1 MLRYGFVSRARSLLA
16 NAGLAAAALLVG
28 ALTIE
33 GAARAWV
40 HASLARARRQAPP
53 LALSRYH
60 DVLGW
65 DKTPGAAQ
73 TVRRP
78 EFDITLQF
86 NSKGLR
92 GPERDYATPPG
103 TRRVLILGDSFAE
116 GYYVDE
122 GQTVRAVLED
132 LLDREGCGRWE
143 VINGGTI
150 AYSTDQEYL
159 FYKTEGHRYGAEAV
173 AVLFYYNDLYYNA
186 SAVGPGGE
194 PKPYFEVDQ
203 GALVARNSPVPAP
216 AKGLLNRQEPGVPAP
231 KPWHGSIALR
241 LLSNRTVDASPRLHR
256 LLARLGLV
264 EPVSSEPPKEY
275 WPFSRDHAREVND
288 MWERTHHILAALKA
302 DVEGHGGRLAVLYV
316 PVRFEVNDR
325 VWELSRQRYRMGRR
339 WDRDVVFER
348 LRTVCDD
355 LKIPLVDPRDE
366 LRRQEASG
374 APAYYTRDV
383 HWTAFGNAVA
393 AHSFEPLVR
402 SWLPCRG

>member
-1 MLRYGFVSRARSLLA
+1 MSRARSLIA
-16 NAGLAAAALLVG
+16 NAGLAAASLIVG
-28 ALTIE
+28 ALVIE
-33 GAARAWV
+33 GGARLWV
-40 HASLARARRQAPP
+40 AASLAQARRQAAALP
-53 LALSRYH
+53 LSRFH

-78 EFDITLQF
+78 EFDISLQF

-92 GPERDYATPPG
+92 GPERDYAKPAG
-103 TRRVLILGDSFAE
+103 TRRVMILGDSFAE
-116 GYYVDE
+116 GYYVNE
-122 GQTVRAVLED
+122 NETVRAVLED

-173 AVLFYYNDLYYNA
+173 LLLFYYNDLYYNA

-194 PKPYFEVDQ
+194 PKPYFEVD
-203 GALVARNSPVPAP
+203 GGVLVPRNSPVPP
-216 AKGLLNRQEPGVPAP
+216 PTRGLLNRQEPGVPAP

-241 LLSNRTVDASPRLHR
+241 LLSNRTVDASPRLHG

-264 EPVSSEPPKEY
+264 EPVSREAPKEY

-288 MWERTHHILAALKA
+288 MWERTHRILAALKTE
-302 DVEGHGGRLAVLYV
+302 VESHGGRFAVLYV
-316 PVRFEVNDR
+316 PVRFEVNDG
-325 VWELSRQRYRMGRR
+325 VWDLSRQRYRMGRR

-348 LRTVCDD
+348 LRAVCEE
-355 LKIPLVDPRDE
+355 IGAPLIDPRAE
-366 LRRQEASG
+366 LRRQEVTG

-383 HWTAFGNAVA
+383 HWTASGNAVA
-393 AHSFEPLVR
+393 AHALEPLVR

>member
-1 MLRYGFVSRARSLLA
+1 VSRARSLLA

-28 ALTIE
+28 ALIIE

-40 HASLARARRQAPP
+40 HASLAQARRQAPP

-60 DVLGW
+60 EVLGW

-78 EFDITLQF
+78 EFEITLQF

-92 GPERDYATPPG
+92 GPERDYAKPPG

-116 GYYVDE
+116 GYYVEE

-173 AVLFYYNDLYYNA
+173 LVLFYYNDLYYNA
-186 SAVGPGGE
+186 SEVGPGGE
-194 PKPYFEVDQ
+194 PKPYFEVDRD
-203 GALVARNSPVPAP
+203 ALVERNSPVPAP
-216 AKGLLNRQEPGVPAP
+216 AKGLLNRQEPGIPAP

-264 EPVSSEPPKEY
+264 EPVSTEPPREY
-275 WPFSRDHAREVND
+275 WPFGRDHPREVND
-288 MWERTHHILAALKA
+288 MWERTRHILAALKR

-348 LRTVCDD
+348 LRSACED
-355 LKIPLVDPRDE
+355 LGIPLVDPRDE
-366 LRRQEASG
+366 LRRQDATG

-393 AHSFEPLVR
+393 AHSLEPLVR

>member
-1 MLRYGFVSRARSLLA
+1 VSRARSLLA
-16 NAGLAAAALLVG
+16 NAALAVAALLAG
-28 ALTIE
+28 ALIIE

-60 DVLGW
+60 EVLGW

-92 GPERDYATPPG
+92 GPERDYAKPPG

-116 GYYVDE
+116 GYYVEE

-173 AVLFYYNDLYYNA
+173 MVLFYYNDLYYNA
-186 SAVGPGGE
+186 SEVGPGGE
-194 PKPYFEVDQ
+194 PKPYFEVDE

-264 EPVSSEPPKEY
+264 EPVSPAPPKEY

-302 DVEGHGGRLAVLYV
+302 DVEGHGARLAVLYV

-325 VWELSRQRYRMGRR
+325 VWELSRQRYHMGRR

-348 LRTVCDD
+348 LRAVCDD
-355 LKIPLVDPRDE
+355 LGIPLVDPRDE
-366 LRRQEASG
+366 LRRQEATG

-393 AHSFEPLVR
+393 AHALEPVVK

>member
-1 MLRYGFVSRARSLLA
+1 MSRARSLLA
-16 NAGLAAAALLVG
+16 NAALAVAALLAG
-28 ALTIE
+28 ALIIE

-60 DVLGW
+60 EVLGW

-92 GPERDYATPPG
+92 GPERDYAKPPG

-116 GYYVDE
+116 GYYVEE

-173 AVLFYYNDLYYNA
+173 MVLFYYNDLYYNA
-186 SAVGPGGE
+186 SEVGPGGE
-194 PKPYFEVDQ
+194 PKPYFEVDE

-264 EPVSSEPPKEY
+264 EPVSPAPPKEY

-302 DVEGHGGRLAVLYV
+302 DVEGHGARLAVLYV

-339 WDRDVVFER
+339 WDRNVVFER
-348 LRTVCDD
+348 LRAVCDD
-355 LKIPLVDPRDE
+355 LGIPLVDPRDE
-366 LRRQEASG
+366 LRRQEATG

-393 AHSFEPLVR
+393 AHLLEPLVR

>member
-1 MLRYGFVSRARSLLA
+1 MSRARSLLA
-16 NAGLAAAALLVG
+16 NAALAVAALLAG
-28 ALTIE
+28 ALIIE

-60 DVLGW
+60 EVLGW

-86 NSKGLR
+86 NSRGLR
-92 GPERDYATPPG
+92 GPERDYAKPPG

-116 GYYVDE
+116 GYYVEE

-173 AVLFYYNDLYYNA
+173 MVLFYYNDLYYNA
-186 SAVGPGGE
+186 SEVGPGGE
-194 PKPYFEVDQ
+194 PKPYFEVDE

-264 EPVSSEPPKEY
+264 EPVSPAPPKEY

-302 DVEGHGGRLAVLYV
+302 DVEGHGARLAVLYV

-348 LRTVCDD
+348 LRAVCDD
-355 LKIPLVDPRDE
+355 LGIPLVDPRDE
-366 LRRQEASG
+366 LRRQEATG

-393 AHSFEPLVR
+393 AHLLEPLVR

>member
-1 MLRYGFVSRARSLLA
+1 MSRARSLLA
-16 NAGLAAAALLVG
+16 NAALAVAALLAG
-28 ALTIE
+28 ALIIE

-60 DVLGW
+60 EVLGW

-92 GPERDYATPPG
+92 GPERDYAKPPG

-116 GYYVDE
+116 GYYVEE

-173 AVLFYYNDLYYNA
+173 MVLFYYNDLYYNA
-186 SAVGPGGE
+186 SEVGPGGE
-194 PKPYFEVDQ
+194 PKPYFEVDE

-264 EPVSSEPPKEY
+264 EPVSTAPPKEY

-302 DVEGHGGRLAVLYV
+302 DVEGHGARLAVLYV

-325 VWELSRQRYRMGRR
+325 VWELSRQRYHMGRR

-348 LRTVCDD
+348 LRAVCDD
-355 LKIPLVDPRDE
+355 LGIPLVDPRDE
-366 LRRQEASG
+366 LRRQEATG

-393 AHSFEPLVR
+393 AHALEPVVK

>member
-1 MLRYGFVSRARSLLA
+1 MSRARSLLA
-16 NAGLAAAALLVG
+16 NAALAVAALLAG
-28 ALTIE
+28 ALIIE

-60 DVLGW
+60 EVLGW

-78 EFDITLQF
+78 EFDISLQF

-92 GPERDYATPPG
+92 GPERDYAKPPG

-116 GYYVDE
+116 GYYVEE

-173 AVLFYYNDLYYNA
+173 MVLFYYNDLYYNA
-186 SAVGPGGE
+186 SEVGPGGE
-194 PKPYFEVDQ
+194 PKPYFEVDE

-264 EPVSSEPPKEY
+264 EPVSPAPPKEY

-288 MWERTHHILAALKA
+288 MWERTHHILTALKA
-302 DVEGHGGRLAVLYV
+302 DVEGHGARLAVLYV

-325 VWELSRQRYRMGRR
+325 VWELSRQRYHMGRR

-348 LRTVCDD
+348 LRAVCDD
-355 LKIPLVDPRDE
+355 LGIPLVDPRDE
-366 LRRQEASG
+366 LRRQEATG

-393 AHSFEPLVR
+393 AHLLEPLVR

>member
-1 MLRYGFVSRARSLLA
+1 VSRARSLLA
-16 NAGLAAAALLVG
+16 NAALAVAALLAG
-28 ALTIE
+28 ALIIE

-60 DVLGW
+60 EVLGW

-92 GPERDYATPPG
+92 GPERDYAKPPG

-116 GYYVDE
+116 GYYVEE

-173 AVLFYYNDLYYNA
+173 MVLFYYNDLYYNA
-186 SAVGPGGE
+186 SEVGPGGE
-194 PKPYFEVDQ
+194 PKPYFEVDE

-264 EPVSSEPPKEY
+264 EPVSPAPPKEY

-302 DVEGHGGRLAVLYV
+302 DVEGHGARLAVLYV

-348 LRTVCDD
+348 LRAVCDD
-355 LKIPLVDPRDE
+355 LGIPLVDPRDE
-366 LRRQEASG
+366 LRRQEATG

-393 AHSFEPLVR
+393 AHLLEPLVR

>member
-1 MLRYGFVSRARSLLA
+1 MSRARSLLA
-16 NAGLAAAALLVG
+16 NATLAVAALLAG
-28 ALTIE
+28 ALIIE

-60 DVLGW
+60 EVLGW

-78 EFDITLQF
+78 ECDITLQF

-92 GPERDYATPPG
+92 GPERDYAKPPG
-103 TRRVLILGDSFAE
+103 ARRVLILGDSFAE
-116 GYYVDE
+116 GYYVEE

-173 AVLFYYNDLYYNA
+173 MVLFYYNDLYYNA
-186 SAVGPGGE
+186 SEVGPGGE
-194 PKPYFEVDQ
+194 PKPYFEVDE

-264 EPVSSEPPKEY
+264 EPVSPAPPKEY

-288 MWERTHHILAALKA
+288 MWERTHHILTALKA
-302 DVEGHGGRLAVLYV
+302 DVEGHGARLAVLYV

-348 LRTVCDD
+348 LRAVCDD
-355 LKIPLVDPRDE
+355 LGIPLVDPRDE
-366 LRRQEASG
+366 LRRQEATG

-393 AHSFEPLVR
+393 AHLLEPLVR

>member
-1 MLRYGFVSRARSLLA
+1 MSRARSLLA

-28 ALTIE
+28 ALIIE

-40 HASLARARRQAPP
+40 HASLAQARRQAPP

-60 DVLGW
+60 AVLGW

-78 EFDITLQF
+78 EFDISLQF

-92 GPERDYATPPG
+92 GPERDYAKPPG

-116 GYYVDE
+116 GYYVEE

-173 AVLFYYNDLYYNA
+173 MVLFYYNDLYYNA
-186 SAVGPGGE
+186 SEVGPGGE
-194 PKPYFEVDQ
+194 PKPYFEVDE

-264 EPVSSEPPKEY
+264 EPVSPAPPKEY

-288 MWERTHHILAALKA
+288 MWERTHHILTALKA
-302 DVEGHGGRLAVLYV
+302 DVEGHGARLAVLYV

-339 WDRDVVFER
+339 WDRNVVFER
-348 LRTVCDD
+348 LRAVCDD
-355 LKIPLVDPRDE
+355 LGIPLVDPRDE
-366 LRRQEASG
+366 LRRQEATG

-393 AHSFEPLVR
+393 AHLLEPLVR

>member
-16 NAGLAAAALLVG
+16 NAGLTAASLLGG
-28 ALTIE
+28 ALVIE

-40 HASLARARRQAPP
+40 HASLAQARRQAPP
-53 LALSRYH
+53 LPLSRYH
-60 DVLGW
+60 EVLGW

-78 EFDITLQF
+78 EFEISLQF

-92 GPERDYATPPG
+92 GPERDYAKPPG
-103 TRRVLILGDSFAE
+103 TRRALILGDSFAE

-122 GQTVRAVLED
+122 RYTVRAVLED

-173 AVLFYYNDLYYNA
+173 VVLFYYNDLYYNA
-186 SAVGPGGE
+186 SAAGPGGE
-194 PKPYFEVDQ
+194 PKPYFEVDA
-203 GALVARNSPVPAP
+203 GALVPRNSPVPAP
-216 AKGLLNRQEPGVPAP
+216 TKGLLNRQEPGVPAP

-241 LLSNRTVDASPRLHR
+241 LLSNRTVDASPRLHQ
-256 LLARLGLV
+256 LLARVGLV
-264 EPVSSEPPKEY
+264 EPISPEPPKEY
-275 WPFSRDHAREVND
+275 WPFGRDHAREVND
-288 MWERTHHILAALKA
+288 MWERTRYILAALKA
-302 DVEGHGGRLAVLYV
+302 DVEGHGGRLAVQYV
-316 PVRFEVNDR
+316 PVRFEVNDG
-325 VWELSRQRYRMGRR
+325 VWELSRRRYRMGRR

-348 LRTVCDD
+348 LRAVCEQ
-355 LKIPLVDPRDE
+355 LGISLVDPRAE
-366 LRRQEASG
+366 LRRQEATG

-383 HWTAFGNAVA
+383 HWTASGNAVA
-393 AHSFEPLVR
+393 AHALEPVVK

>member
-1 MLRYGFVSRARSLLA
+1 VSRVRSLLA
-16 NAGLAAAALLVG
+16 NAGLAAASLIVG
-28 ALTIE
+28 ALVIE

-40 HASLARARRQAPP
+40 DASLAQARRQAPALP
-53 LALSRYH
+53 LSRFH

-65 DKTPGAAQ
+65 DKTPGASQ
-73 TVRRP
+73 SVRRP
-78 EFDITLQF
+78 EFEVSLQF

-92 GPERDYATPPG
+92 GPERDYARPAG
-103 TRRVLILGDSFAE
+103 THRVLILGDSFAE
-116 GYYVDE
+116 GYYVNED
-122 GQTVRAVLED
+122 QTVRAVLED

-159 FYKTEGHRYGAEAV
+159 FYETEGHRYGAEAV
-173 AVLFYYNDLYYNA
+173 VVLFYYNDLYYNA

-194 PKPYFEVDQ
+194 PKPFFEVDG
-203 GALVARNSPVPAP
+203 GALVPRNSPVPAP
-216 AKGLLNRQEPGVPAP
+216 TKGLLNRQEPGVPAP

-241 LLSNRTVDASPRLHR
+241 LLSNRTVDASPRLHG

-288 MWERTHHILAALKA
+288 MWERTHHILAALKT
-302 DVEGHGGRLAVLYV
+302 DVEAHGGRLAVLYV
-316 PVRFEVNDR
+316 PVRFEVNDG
-325 VWELSRQRYRMGRR
+325 VWDLSRQRYHLGRR

-348 LRTVCDD
+348 LRAVCEE
-355 LKIPLVDPRDE
+355 LGIPLVDPRAE
-366 LRRQEASG
+366 LRRQETTG

-383 HWTAFGNAVA
+383 HWTASGNAVA
-393 AHSFEPLVR
+393 AHALEPTVR
-402 SWLPCRG
+402 SCR